1 MTRAPGCG
9 RRGSRAVVTG
19 LLGVAL
25 CAALA
30 AAPQVLVPAG
40 EINALKREYPYVRFS
55 QLMHLEAPLP
65 PRHDLGSA
73 SRPPSKA
80 QQSLIPDSARAFNNR
95 RVSIRGYVVPVD
107 VDRQGTRE
115 FVLSSNIDSCH
126 FGVIG
131 GPDEWVYVTMAP
143 GRAIPNVGT
152 TPVTVFGVLSV
163 GEDIRDGTVD
173 SVYRMRGERVAV
185 H

>member
-1 MTRAPGCG
+1 MALT
-9 RRGSRAVVTG
+9 VG
-19 LLGVAL
+19 LV
-25 CAALA
+25 

-40 EINALKREYPYVRFS
+40 QINALKAEYPFVRFS
-55 QLMHLEAPLP
+55 QLMPLEAPLP

-73 SRPPSKA
+73 SRPPA
-80 QQSLIPDSARAFNNR
+80 QVRSLIPESARAFNNR
-95 RVSIRGYVVPVD
+95 KVSIRGYVVPVD

-131 GPDEWVYVTMAP
+131 GPEEWVYVTMVA

-152 TPVTVFGVLSV
+152 TPVTVFGLLSV
-163 GEDIRDGTVD
+163 GEDVRDGVVD
-173 SVYRMRGERVAV
+173 SVYRMRGDRVAV

>member
-1 MTRAPGCG
+1 MARVYTGVVG
-9 RRGSRAVVTG
+9 RFVISAGFVM
-19 LLGVAL
+19 
-25 CAALA
+25 ALA
-30 AAPQVLVPAG
+30 MALVAAPQVLVPVG
-40 EINALKREYPYVRFS
+40 QINALKAEYPFVRFS
-55 QLMHLEAPLP
+55 QLMHLDAPLP

-73 SRPPSKA
+73 SRPSAKA
-80 QQSLIPDSARAFNNR
+80 QQSLIPQSARAFNNR
-95 RVSIRGYVVPVD
+95 KVSIRGYVVPVD

-131 GPDEWVYVTMAP
+131 GPEEWVYVTMVS
-143 GRAIPNVGT
+143 GRAIPHVGT

-163 GEDIRDGTVD
+163 GEDVRDGVVD

>member
-1 MTRAPGCG
+1 MVCT
-9 RRGSRAVVTG
+9 
-19 LLGVAL
+19 LLGGSL
-25 CAALA
+25 MAAQ
-30 AAPQVLVPAG
+30 QVLVPAG
-40 EINALKREYPYVRFS
+40 EINALKRDYTFVRFS
-55 QLMHLEAPLP
+55 QLMHMEAPLP

-73 SRPPSKA
+73 SKPVA
-80 QQSLIPDSARAFNNR
+80 ATQSLIPAGARTFNNR
-95 RVSIRGYVVPVD
+95 KVSIRGYVVPVD
-107 VDRQGTRE
+107 VTRDGTRE

-131 GPDEWVYVTMAP
+131 GPAEWVYVTMAN
-143 GRAIPNVGT
+143 GRTIPSVGT

-163 GEDIRDGTVD
+163 GEDVRDGVVD